1 MVSCPTLRSACRN
14 ARSSPDRSGRW
25 PFNASLPPSRKSSR
39 QAASRWA
46 STPSSRDS
54 TSNDSPRNSRSTASI
69 SLPADHPGPRP
80 VVAGLLV
87 LVLVVH
93 RHDRHHHPCLSGVQ
107 ENRERWTRTSRQ
119 QYLASPHVAQED
131 LQPGDL
137 LFWAYNT
144 SDPATI
150 HHVAI
155 YLGRDTAGVDWMID
169 APHTGATIQVR
180 RVYWTGYIGASR
192 P

>member
-1 MVSCPTLRSACRN
+1 
-14 ARSSPDRSGRW
+14 
-25 PFNASLPPSRKSSR
+25 
-39 QAASRWA
+39 
-46 STPSSRDS
+46 
-54 TSNDSPRNSRSTASI
+54 
-69 SLPADHPGPRP
+69 
-80 VVAGLLV
+80 
-87 LVLVVH
+87 
-93 RHDRHHHPCLSGVQ
+93 
-107 ENRERWTRTSRQ
+107 
-119 QYLASPHVAQED
+119 VAQED

-169 APHTGATIQVR
+169 APHTGATIQAAAS
-180 RVYWTGYIGASR
+180 TGPGTSVPAA

>member
-1 MVSCPTLRSACRN
+1 MRAYE
-14 ARSSPDRSGRW
+14 
-25 PFNASLPPSRKSSR
+25 
-39 QAASRWA
+39 QA
-46 STPSSRDS
+46 
-54 TSNDSPRNSRSTASI
+54 
-69 SLPADHPGPRP
+69 
-80 VVAGLLV
+80 
-87 LVLVVH
+87 
-93 RHDRHHHPCLSGVQ
+93 GVQ
-107 ENRERWTRTSRQ
+107 LPRTSRQ

-169 APHTGATIQVR
+169 APHTR
-180 RVYWTGYIGASR
+180 GYHPGPPRLLDRAHRCQPPPEQLTRFSFR
-192 P
+192 